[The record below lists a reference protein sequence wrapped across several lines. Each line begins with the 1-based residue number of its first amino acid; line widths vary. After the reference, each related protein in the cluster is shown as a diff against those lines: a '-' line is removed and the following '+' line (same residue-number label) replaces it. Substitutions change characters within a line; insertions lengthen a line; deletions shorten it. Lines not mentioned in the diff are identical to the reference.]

1 MNSQK
6 KAYIWFTAIMV
17 CLALMIV
24 AVIWQTVIVQQL
36 KGRVEN
42 SYFVETGVVLEDPLV
57 KADDG
62 SIWVKVDD
70 AGNEL
75 LVKVVYK
82 EHLANV
88 TTYALNN
95 ISIVGWKAQWLHKG
109 EENILLTLF
118 AIEV

>member
-1 MNSQK
+1 MDSQK
-6 KAYIWFTAIMV
+6 KAYIWFAAIIV
-17 CLALMIV
+17 SLALMIGT
-24 AVIWQTVIVQQL
+24 VIWQTIIVHQL
-36 KGRVEN
+36 KGRVEE

-57 KADDG
+57 KGDDG

-70 AGNEL
+70 AGNDL

-88 TTYALNN
+88 TTYALNG
-95 ISIVGWKAQWLHKG
+95 ISIVGWKVQWLHRG

-118 AIEV
+118 AIEA